1 MARDPH
7 AIIDFKWAETPDEA
21 NDVVRPSVT
30 LILTGWDDSYIVD
43 DGNDPL
49 QETFNYLVRA
59 FSAGLKEL
67 NRRGIYEWDDT
78 TDFEDPCVCLLES
91 KIYFSLPGE
100 DPGVNVDPRITNTV
114 WTKGWAPGDS
124 IPISELPTITVAKGG
139 TGRTDGANLVPS
151 GGASQYALVKNSAAD
166 FDTEWAEIDTS
177 MPTIPDSQ
185 DPISVIIRTTNYTV
199 QPADNNAIV
208 LVSTTANNR
217 TVTLPNLAAADAG
230 FLIRI
235 KKTNS
240 SNTLTIN
247 PATGDDIDGVSAV
260 SLADI
265 NESAVFAWDGSNWVI
280 LSSHRPSPLPLKYGG
295 LGATTAAGGRTTLG
309 LGSAATRD
317 TGTAQN
323 DLALLQSGGSFA
335 QARIPDLNASK
346 TTAGVFASARLP
358 NATTAQRGISELAT
372 PAEAEAG
379 TDTQRPVTAAGVRS
393 FIENLETL
401 TIITTSLAPFTYTN
415 PSAGVD
421 GAAYAD
427 GEVWVFDSSGGS
439 NFTVTRIDTV
449 SRTSLGTFTY
459 TNPNSTITGIV
470 YADGEVWVFS
480 SASGNNFTVTRISI
494 ASRTSLGTFT
504 YTGPNDTLTGIAY
517 ADDEVWVFGSVSG
530 NNFTVTR
537 LSIASRTSLGTFTY
551 NNPTVAFDGI
561 AYADGEVWV
570 FDSIM
575 ANNYNVARISVASRM
590 SLGTFIYTNP
600 TSGFDEVVYADGEI
614 WVFDPGSSGDFSVTP
629 ILKSLVLVAP

>member
-78 TDFEDPCVCLLES
+78 TDFEGPCACLLES

-100 DPGVNVDPRITNTV
+100 DPGVNVDPRTTNTV

-151 GGASQYALVKNSAAD
+151 GGATQYALVKNSAAD

-260 SLADI
+260 SLADV

-323 DLALLQSGGSFA
+323 DLALLQSGGEF
-335 QARIPDLNASK
+335 
-346 TTAGVFASARLP
+346 
-358 NATTAQRGISELAT
+358 
-372 PAEAEAG
+372 
-379 TDTQRPVTAAGVRS
+379 
-393 FIENLETL
+393 
-401 TIITTSLAPFTYTN
+401 
-415 PSAGVD
+415 
-421 GAAYAD
+421 AD
-427 GEVWVFDSSGGS
+427 G
-439 NFTVTRIDTV
+439 RI
-449 SRTSLGTFTY
+449 L
-459 TNPNSTITGIV
+459 
-470 YADGEVWVFS
+470 
-480 SASGNNFTVTRISI
+480 
-494 ASRTSLGTFT
+494 
-504 YTGPNDTLTGIAY
+504 
-517 ADDEVWVFGSVSG
+517 
-530 NNFTVTR
+530 
-537 LSIASRTSLGTFTY
+537 
-551 NNPTVAFDGI
+551 
-561 AYADGEVWV
+561 
-570 FDSIM
+570 
-575 ANNYNVARISVASRM
+575 
-590 SLGTFIYTNP
+590 
-600 TSGFDEVVYADGEI
+600 
-614 WVFDPGSSGDFSVTP
+614 
-629 ILKSLVLVAP
+629 ILMHQK